1 MVELCH
7 NYWRNEGNELSD
19 GDSRN
24 VDKFYVFQTP
34 AEDEVN
40 VGESLEIVSD
50 FDFDFQTGRL
60 D

>member
-1 MVELCH
+1 MVELRH

-40 VGESLEIVSD
+40 D
-50 FDFDFQTGRL
+50 GRKS
-60 D
+60 